1 MRIAYTPEQERL
13 RRELRGYFGELMTPA
28 VRAALADGD
37 GDYGDG
43 EAYRAVV
50 RQLGRDGWLA
60 LGWPRE
66 FGGRGGTM
74 LDQLIFTDEAA
85 TARVPVPFLTINT
98 VGPTIM
104 RFGTPAQKE
113 FYLPKIAAGEIHFSI
128 GYSEPE
134 AGTDLASLRTTAV
147 RDGDEY
153 VIDGQKMWTSLI
165 QHADYVWLA
174 CRTDPSA
181 ERHRGLSIIIVPVT
195 AAGFSWTPVPTVAGV
210 TTSATY
216 YSSVRVP
223 SSALVGSENQGWP
236 LITNQLNHERV
247 ALTSA
252 APVLTALAEVRD
264 WAAATVLPSGER
276 VIDAEWVRL
285 NLARVH
291 AKAEFLK
298 LLNWRVAAGGTVG
311 PADASMTKVFGT
323 EFAVEAYRLLM
334 EVLGSGA
341 CVRSGSAGEVLAGRI
356 ERAHRAA
363 LILTFGGGTNEVQR
377 DIIAAAALGLPRSR
391 RLSGGRALVDFTLS
405 EEQVELGGL
414 ARKILAERE
423 APWDDLAAAGVLA
436 AGLPAFLDG
445 AGLGLLEQCSVLVE
459 VGRAVADVPY
469 LASVVVGAGAV
480 AEFGTDVQRSRWA
493 RPAGRGSVVL
503 TAALA
508 EEDGDDPGRPS
519 ATAVRRPG
527 GSWVLSGVKTAVDY
541 APAADVF
548 LVPCASASAEGV
560 LVFLVSPSDAGVTA
574 AAQALT
580 SLAPAGRVVL
590 DSVVVDDSRVLGA
603 GSDVAGWMAGRATV
617 GLCAMQVG
625 VLERALELTAE
636 HARTR
641 VQFGRPIGAFQ
652 AVAQRLADAAV
663 DVEAVRLTMWQAAWL
678 LASGSSG
685 PEPDAAVATAKF
697 WAADAGHR
705 VAHTAVHVH
714 GGLGIDVSYPVH
726 RYFVAAK
733 GNEFALGGATAQ
745 LRRIAA
751 AELD

>member
-13 RRELRGYFGELMTPA
+13 RRELRGYFRELMTPA
-28 VRAALADGD
+28 VRSALPEGD

-60 LGWPRE
+60 LGWPVE
-66 FGGRGGTM
+66 YGGRGGTM

-85 TARVPVPFLTINT
+85 VARVPVPFLTINT

-104 RFGTPAQKE
+104 RFGSAAQKS
-113 FYLPKIAAGEIHFSI
+113 FFLPKIAAGEIHFSI

-223 SSALVGSENQGWP
+223 VSSLVGEENRGWA

-252 APVLTALAEVRD
+252 APVQSALADVRE
-264 WAAATVLPSGER
+264 WAASVRLPSGER
-276 VIDAEWVRL
+276 VIDAEWVQL

-298 LLNWRVAAGGTVG
+298 LMNWRVASSAGSLA
-311 PADASMTKVFGT
+311 PADASVTKVFGT

-334 EVLGSGA
+334 EVLGASGV
-341 CVRSGSAGEVLAGRI
+341 VRSGSAGEVLAGRI

-377 DIIAAAALGLPRSR
+377 DIIAAAALGLPLSR
-391 RLSGGRALVDFTLS
+391 R
-405 EEQVELGGL
+405 
-414 ARKILAERE
+414 
-423 APWDDLAAAGVLA
+423 
-436 AGLPAFLDG
+436 
-445 AGLGLLEQCSVLVE
+445 
-459 VGRAVADVPY
+459 
-469 LASVVVGAGAV
+469 
-480 AEFGTDVQRSRWA
+480 
-493 RPAGRGSVVL
+493 
-503 TAALA
+503 
-508 EEDGDDPGRPS
+508 
-519 ATAVRRPG
+519 
-527 GSWVLSGVKTAVDY
+527 
-541 APAADVF
+541 
-548 LVPCASASAEGV
+548 
-560 LVFLVSPSDAGVTA
+560 
-574 AAQALT
+574 
-580 SLAPAGRVVL
+580 
-590 DSVVVDDSRVLGA
+590 
-603 GSDVAGWMAGRATV
+603 
-617 GLCAMQVG
+617 
-625 VLERALELTAE
+625 
-636 HARTR
+636 
-641 VQFGRPIGAFQ
+641 
-652 AVAQRLADAAV
+652 
-663 DVEAVRLTMWQAAWL
+663 
-678 LASGSSG
+678 
-685 PEPDAAVATAKF
+685 
-697 WAADAGHR
+697 
-705 VAHTAVHVH
+705 
-714 GGLGIDVSYPVH
+714 
-726 RYFVAAK
+726 
-733 GNEFALGGATAQ
+733 
-745 LRRIAA
+745 
-751 AELD
+751 

>member
-28 VRAALADGD
+28 VRSALSEGD

-60 LGWPRE
+60 LGWPVE
-66 FGGRGGTM
+66 YGGRGGTM

-85 TARVPVPFLTINT
+85 VARVPVPFLTINT

-104 RFGTPAQKE
+104 RFGSAAQKS
-113 FYLPKIAAGEIHFSI
+113 FFLPKIAAGEIHFSI

-223 SSALVGSENQGWP
+223 VSSLVGEENRGWA

-252 APVLTALAEVRD
+252 APVQSALADVRE
-264 WAAATVLPSGER
+264 WAASVRLPSGER
-276 VIDAEWVRL
+276 VIDAEWVQL
-285 NLARVH
+285 NLARVY

-298 LLNWRVAAGGTVG
+298 LMNWRVASSAGSLA
-311 PADASMTKVFGT
+311 PADASVTKVFGT

-334 EVLGSGA
+334 EVLGASGV
-341 CVRSGSAGEVLAGRI
+341 VRSGSAGEVLAGRI

-377 DIIAAAALGLPRSR
+377 DIIAAAALGLPLSR
-391 RLSGGRALVDFTLS
+391 R
-405 EEQVELGGL
+405 
-414 ARKILAERE
+414 
-423 APWDDLAAAGVLA
+423 
-436 AGLPAFLDG
+436 
-445 AGLGLLEQCSVLVE
+445 
-459 VGRAVADVPY
+459 
-469 LASVVVGAGAV
+469 
-480 AEFGTDVQRSRWA
+480 
-493 RPAGRGSVVL
+493 
-503 TAALA
+503 
-508 EEDGDDPGRPS
+508 
-519 ATAVRRPG
+519 
-527 GSWVLSGVKTAVDY
+527 
-541 APAADVF
+541 
-548 LVPCASASAEGV
+548 
-560 LVFLVSPSDAGVTA
+560 
-574 AAQALT
+574 
-580 SLAPAGRVVL
+580 
-590 DSVVVDDSRVLGA
+590 
-603 GSDVAGWMAGRATV
+603 
-617 GLCAMQVG
+617 
-625 VLERALELTAE
+625 
-636 HARTR
+636 
-641 VQFGRPIGAFQ
+641 
-652 AVAQRLADAAV
+652 
-663 DVEAVRLTMWQAAWL
+663 
-678 LASGSSG
+678 
-685 PEPDAAVATAKF
+685 
-697 WAADAGHR
+697 
-705 VAHTAVHVH
+705 
-714 GGLGIDVSYPVH
+714 
-726 RYFVAAK
+726 
-733 GNEFALGGATAQ
+733 
-745 LRRIAA
+745 
-751 AELD
+751 